1 MVRLLLLLCL
11 SVLPGSVGAQIAVDL
26 ELVLAADGSGSID
39 DEEFKLQRTGYA
51 EAITHPRVLTAIA
64 SGYHRRIAIA
74 FIEWGAPDSQHVIVD
89 WTVVSDRTS
98 AEGFAARLLA
108 APRVAFGY
116 NSISN
121 ALAFARS
128 MIAANGYEGQRKVI
142 DLSGDGPQIGG
153 APLEAVRFAT
163 LQDGITINA
172 LMVDT
177 RGGHVPG
184 PTGEPLLEHYKRDVV
199 GGPGH
204 FVMVA
209 QGRAEFARAILNKMI
224 QEIAGTEPPD
234 DRAMLAE
241 TSDSSMGREK

>member
-1 MVRLLLLLCL
+1 MAARLLLLLL
-11 SVLPGSVGAQIAVDL
+11 LALPAGAVQAQVAVDL

-39 DEEFKLQRTGYA
+39 DAEFRLQRTGYA
-51 EAITHPRVLTAIA
+51 EAITHPRVLTAIT

-74 FIEWGAPDSQHVIVD
+74 FIEWSAPESQHVIVD
-89 WTVVSDRTS
+89 WTMIGDRSS
-98 AEGFAARLLA
+98 AEAFATRLLA

-121 ALAFARS
+121 ALEFSRNL
-128 MIAANGYEGQRKVI
+128 IATNDYEGQRKVI

-153 APLEAVRFAT
+153 TPLEAVRAAA

-177 RGGHVPG
+177 PGGHVAG
-184 PTGEPLLEHYKRDVV
+184 PVGEPLVEHYKRDVV

-204 FVMVA
+204 FVMIA
-209 QGRAEFARAILNKMI
+209 KGRDEFARAILSKLI
-224 QEIAGTEPPD
+224 QEIASGDALTHRVVLIR
-234 DRAMLAE
+234 DR
-241 TSDSSMGREK
+241 